1 MENPVRGLWVLRS
14 LLNKVV
20 RLDFPAGTEY
30 RTDEGIG
37 LGAIDGTIGGG
48 IPKDFLPGTEGE
60 LTDEEALGEVSS
72 VVEVRLGWWS
82 TFAGESPFG
91 MVVGGAWQSCWGRLV
106 ADELLVGK

>member
-37 LGAIDGTIGGG
+37 LGAIDGTIGVG

-60 LTDEEALGEVSS
+60 LTDEEARAHS
-72 VVEVRLGWWS
+72 VWWS
-82 TFAGESPFG
+82 GVRG
-91 MVVGGAWQSCWGRLV
+91 RVVGGGW
-106 ADELLVGK
+106 